1 MNSISAYPLQWPHGW
16 RRTPV
21 TERAYGNFKS
31 QRRKITVADAI
42 ARLRSELTRMSVTDN
57 DIVIS
62 TNARLRLDGLPRS
75 NDEPNDVGAAVYWM
89 DPRGNRQ
96 CLAIDQYHYLAQNI
110 AALAATLEHMRG
122 IERHG
127 SAQILERA
135 MSGLNALP
143 APGSSQSWRDI
154 LGFAASEFVSAQDV
168 SNRFRRLANI
178 AHPDKGGSHEA
189 MTNLNRAYD
198 EATKEISGT

>member
-1 MNSISAYPLQWPHGW
+1 
-16 RRTPV
+16 
-21 TERAYGNFKS
+21 
-31 QRRKITVADAI
+31 
-42 ARLRSELTRMSVTDN
+42 MSVTDN

-75 NDEPNDVGAAVYWM
+75 NDKPNDLGAAVYWV

-96 CLAIDQYHYLAQNI
+96 CLAIDQYHCLAQNI

-143 APGSSQSWRDI
+143 APGNSQSWRDI
-154 LGFAASEFVSAQDV
+154 LGFSASVSPSCAEV
-168 SNRFRRLANI
+168 THHYRRLASN